1 MYRANGHRT
10 AADHAC
16 AGFSREALL
25 LLLCARTAIADQDAA
40 KIRALVEQDLDW
52 ASVIRQARLHG
63 VNPLLYH
70 SLNSI
75 CPELVPKECMQQ
87 IQERFATNALW
98 TLRRSGELIRLVAAC
113 DAEGILAI
121 PIKGPVLAV
130 QAYGDVALRE
140 FVDLDLLVHPRDLER
155 AAAVLRAHGYTQ
167 RSNLS
172 GDEIVFARQDGY
184 DMVELHGCL
193 VAHWRLR
200 RSFALDVDALRP
212 RLVPV
217 ALVGNRCILTLSPED
232 LLLALCVHG
241 CSHHWS
247 RLSWIADVAEL
258 LRGQGDLDWTA
269 LLARA
274 HELGSERML
283 LLGLRLAH
291 DLLGAELP
299 APVRARV
306 LTSPVQ
312 RLADQV
318 TGWLFSEDSHVIGL
332 TEEARFFIHS
342 REYWR
347 DRLPYIDLF
356 LRAHL
361 MAALKPTQR
370 DRDRVSLPDSLSL
383 LYYIIRPFRIASHFL
398 CQLLRRA

>member
-10 AADHAC
+10 ATDHAC
-16 AGFSREALL
+16 AGFSREVLL

-52 ASVIRQARLHG
+52 AVVIRQARLHG
-63 VNPLLYH
+63 VNPLLYR

-75 CPELVPKECMQQ
+75 CPELVPKEYMQQ

-121 PIKGPVLAV
+121 PIKGPTLAV

-155 AAAVLRAHGYTQ
+155 AATVLRAHGYKQ
-167 RSNLS
+167 GSNPS
-172 GDEIVFARQDGY
+172 EDEIVFTRQDGH

-217 ALVGNRCILTLSPED
+217 ALVGKRCILTPSPED
-232 LLLALCVHG
+232 LLLAFCVHG

-247 RLSWIADVAEL
+247 RLSWIADIAEML
-258 LRGQGDLDWTA
+258 NRQMNLDWTA
-269 LLARA
+269 LLGRA

-283 LLGLRLAH
+283 FLGLQLAN

-299 APVRARV
+299 ALVHARV

-312 RLADQV
+312 RLADQA

-332 TEEARFFIHS
+332 TEEARFFIRS
-342 REYWR
+342 REHWR

-361 MAALKPTQR
+361 MAALVPTR
-370 DRDRVSLPDSLSL
+370 KDYEWVSLCDSLSF
-383 LYYIIRPFRIASHFL
+383 LYYIVRPFRILRHFL
-398 CQLLRRA
+398 CKFLRRA